1 MLGELKIGQSQIPT
15 EASGAKVESW
25 ENQLRATSY
34 MFQEVRARDTGN
46 RIR

>member
-1 MLGELKIGQSQIPT
+1 
-15 EASGAKVESW
+15 
-25 ENQLRATSY
+25 